1 VLADL
6 SKHNNMKKNL
16 TVFGILLTILIWG
29 CTHEAPVPDPGSG
42 LPTDPGVPNPTN
54 ICFEADVL
62 PIFQSYCAKSGCHDA
77 QSHKEGYTLDSYT
90 NIMKRGVVPGSAV
103 NSTLYKVLFASGE
116 SRMPPVGQ
124 AQLTDAQKTT
134 IGIWINQ
141 GAKNT
146 TNCGAPCDENAF
158 AYNANIK
165 PIMNTYCVGCHGA
178 VNPSKGIDLSTY
190 AGTKT
195 AALNGSLYG
204 SVSHAQGFVAMPQGG
219 AKLSQCQITVIQK
232 WAAAGAPNN

>member
-1 VLADL
+1 
-6 SKHNNMKKNL
+6 MKQAFI
-16 TVFGILLTILIWG
+16 VSGILTIIFIWG
-29 CTHEAPVPDPGSG
+29 CTHEAPLPDPGTGS
-42 LPTDPGVPNPTN
+42 PTDPGIPNPTN

-77 QSHKEGYTLDSYT
+77 GTHKEGYVLDNYT
-90 NIMKRGVVPGSAV
+90 NIMKKGIVPGSAV

-116 SRMPPVGQ
+116 DRMPPVGH
-124 AQLTDAQKTT
+124 AQMTDAQKST

-146 TNCGAPCDENAF
+146 TNCGAVCDENAF

-165 PIMNTYCVGCHGA
+165 PIMNTHCVGCHST
-178 VNPSKGIDLSTY
+178 VNPSKGLDLSSY
-190 AGTKT
+190 SGTRT
-195 AALNGSLYG
+195 SALNGSLYG
-204 SVSHAQGFVAMPQGG
+204 SVAHASGFVAMPQGA
-219 AKLSQCQITVIQK
+219 AKLSPCKITVIQK